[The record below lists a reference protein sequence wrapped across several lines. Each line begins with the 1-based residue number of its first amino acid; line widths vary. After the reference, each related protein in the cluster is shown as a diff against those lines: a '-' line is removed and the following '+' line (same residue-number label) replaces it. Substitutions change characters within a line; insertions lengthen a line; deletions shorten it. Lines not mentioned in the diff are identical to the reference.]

1 MTGERIPELE
11 RVGQTSRYSVGGNQ
25 KGKRGKDMK
34 TFKKVLASA
43 LAAAMV
49 VTAFPV
55 TNAEAASTAKLNKT
69 KATVYAGQSTTLKVT
84 TPKTWKSV
92 KVTAS
97 KKGAAA
103 KITKVSGKKVTVK
116 AVKAG
121 TAKVTVK
128 VTAKVQTKKGKKVV
142 TKKVNK
148 TLKATITVKTPSVK
162 LAGADV
168 LAVGNTTALTAKTA
182 PKTAKVTYKTSNKDI
197 ATVDSKGVVTGV
209 ADGNVTI
216 TASIKTGTK
225 TTKATKKIT
234 VYAPLDIASATPSSS
249 GSNIVVTFTT
259 PVKSVDYKDFYL
271 GGDVLV
277 ETAVL
282 SEDGKTATLTLNKK
296 LTSTVEYTLDALKLT
311 PVNGAAKEKL
321 STKLTWVYTD
331 GASITTDSLAKIGET
346 TGIRVIDA
354 KGQEVSVVKS
364 LQVITSNSAI
374 VALDGTAANITAAV
388 SGTLTNVA
396 DIKLKAASAGT
407 ATVTVKAVL
416 VDGTTLTEAFAFT
429 VADATIATVGYTLY
443 DPSNARNTIPA
454 TAPANAKAAASVAN
468 TTLRW
473 ASATTAPSAKV
484 AYFKNTN
491 GDPDIEKIALTTSTV
506 KAVESLNKTVA
517 TASVDASDLTVTAS
531 ANVDATANFRV
542 TMMDGT
548 YWTFSVDVQKA
559 PELSKIVLDK
569 TTLKL
574 SDEAAAALGTKAASG
589 VAGVD
594 TDTVKA
600 TFKDQYDA
608 DYTIPADFDGKVVV
622 STNSVAGI
630 EISAASGTVDADK
643 SSIEFSGAAIQ
654 GKNNVT
660 YTVTAKKDQTAN
672 PTIAVKYF
680 ENARATTAKISV
692 TTNVSVVNID
702 GNATVSA
709 VKGFTGVDD
718 ATICANAC
726 TGCVNSI
733 DYAAGTY
740 FLLDAAGNK
749 LAKVDSTKVVAV
761 NKNTPAAT
769 AWVTVATN
777 KVAFA
782 AGAKDYYSGTS
793 TTEVLVKVPVDGAT
807 AIADDNFLS
816 KVVKVTAINHRSVPH
831 AAKVTNSNVTIK
843 NCGEVLTI
851 DQLLF
856 GVIDDTQMIID
867 DTTVTGNT
875 IGIGTAADGYIAV
888 KGTAKNG
895 GYKYNKPVIS
905 ITNDQNK
912 EIDLGAMIY
921 GLSKAETDGS
931 KTWAI
936 TGAGAADT
944 NGTIGV
950 TTKVVSISG
959 NAAGK
964 VDQTGLK
971 TALTAGETVS
981 FTVLINTVTT
991 ANDDDSHKD
1000 ANLLSGVQ
1008 SVTFTISK

>member
-1 MTGERIPELE
+1 MPMFH
-11 RVGQTSRYSVGGNQ
+11 SS
-25 KGKRGKDMK
+25 
-34 TFKKVLASA
+34 
-43 LAAAMV
+43 
-49 VTAFPV
+49 
-55 TNAEAASTAKLNKT
+55 LNFYIAIFLLNT
-69 KATVYAGQSTTLKVT
+69 
-84 TPKTWKSV
+84 V
-92 KVTAS
+92 KVTP
-97 KKGAAA
+97 KKGAA
-103 KITKVSGKKVTVK
+103 KKL
-116 AVKAG
+116 
-121 TAKVTVK
+121 TAK
-128 VTAKVQTKKGKKVV
+128 
-142 TKKVNK
+142 
-148 TLKATITVKTPSVK
+148 ITVKTPSVK
-162 LAGADV
+162 FTDDVKTVQVGSTAYVKAAAVPANASVKYYSAD
-168 LAVGNTTALTAKTA
+168 K
-182 PKTAKVTYKTSNKDI
+182 SI
-197 ATVDSKGVVTGV
+197 ATVGLTSGKVTGK
-209 ADGNVTI
+209 ADGTLKV
-216 TASIKTGTK
+216 AAVIKTGTK
-225 TTKATKKIT
+225 TTKVYKEIT

-388 SGTLTNVA
+388 GGTLTNVA

-443 DPSNARNTIPA
+443 GASANGNTIP
-454 TAPANAKAAASVAN
+454 TNAPANAKAAASVAN

-574 SDEAAAALGTKAASG
+574 SDEAAKALGTKAASG

-594 TDTVKA
+594 TDTVTA

-630 EISAASGTVDADK
+630 EINGAGTVDADK
-643 SSIEFSGAAIQ
+643 SSIVFDTTNIQ
-654 GKNNVT
+654 SKKNIS

-680 ENARATTAKISV
+680 ENATATTAKISV

-726 TGCVNSI
+726 AGCVDSI

-749 LAKVDSTKVVAV
+749 LAKVDSSKVVAV
-761 NKNTPAAT
+761 NKNTAAAT
-769 AWVTVATN
+769 DWVTVTAN

-782 AGAKDYYSGTS
+782 AHAKDYYSGKS
-793 TTEVLVKVPVDGAT
+793 TTEVLVKVPVDGAS

-831 AAKVTNSNVTIK
+831 AAKVTNTNVTIK
-843 NCGEVLTI
+843 NCGETLTI

-867 DTTVTGNT
+867 DTTVPGNT

-921 GLSKAETDGS
+921 GLSKAETNGS

-936 TGAGAADT
+936 TGTGEAEA

-950 TTKVVSISG
+950 TTNVVSISG
-959 NAAGK
+959 NAAAK
-964 VDQTGLK
+964 VDATGLK

-981 FTVLINTVTT
+981 FTVLITKVTT